1 MLSSEFHITIDA
13 VVPPVVHSPCSVPEA
28 LREPLRKELDSLV
41 TQGILAKVSKPTDWV
56 NSLVCVTKSNGALRL
71 CLDPKDLSRGIKRP
85 HYLTPTLE
93 DILPKL
99 SSTRYFSTLDAR
111 SSYWNI
117 ELDQESSLCNSLFGR
132 YRFLCLP
139 FGLICS
145 QDIFQRKVN
154 ETFGD
159 LSRVTG
165 IADDIVVYGYDDRNH
180 DKNLSAVLQ
189 HAFETGLRSASS
201 SVLVFHSSVT

>member
-1 MLSSEFHITIDA
+1 M
-13 VVPPVVHSPCSVPEA
+13 HSPCSVPEA

>member
-1 MLSSEFHITIDA
+1 MH
-13 VVPPVVHSPCSVPEA
+13 PPCSVLEA

>member
-1 MLSSEFHITIDA
+1 MH
-13 VVPPVVHSPCSVPEA
+13 PPCSVPEA

-56 NSLVCVTKSNGALRL
+56 NSLLCVTKSNGALRL

-117 ELDQESSLCNSLFGR
+117 ELDQESSLCNSLFRR

-145 QDIFQRKVN
+145 QDIYQRKVN